1 MDDITESAVFKLHRV
16 TALIDRIADDYLAS
30 AHGIRYA
37 PFLVLLMAHVLGPT
51 SQQRIAAN
59 LGVSRASITQR
70 VGGLVEQGLLA
81 VEPDPAD
88 ARANLVRL
96 TEPGRVLLEHAWS
109 GLERHQSGLDD
120 GVDEAAL
127 VAQLDRILANGA
139 AIEGAA

>member
-88 ARANLVRL
+88 ARANHFWARCKAPKPQLSRPVKARLEVRQTKRKSFICQQITL
-96 TEPGRVLLEHAWS
+96 CELKLS
-109 GLERHQSGLDD
+109 K
-120 GVDEAAL
+120 
-127 VAQLDRILANGA
+127 IKK
-139 AIEGAA
+139 